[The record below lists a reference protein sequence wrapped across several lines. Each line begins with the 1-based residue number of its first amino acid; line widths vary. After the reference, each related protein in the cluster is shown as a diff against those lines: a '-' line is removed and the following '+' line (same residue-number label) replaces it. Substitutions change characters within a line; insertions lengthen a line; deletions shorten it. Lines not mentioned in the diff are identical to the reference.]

1 MEAHMMNTP
10 RFTNQTMQLGFQVY
24 LDRPNF
30 DPPWIDTST
39 DPPTVW
45 SGKPNLVLHTSYLY
59 NAVFMVGQ
67 DGGQS
72 KLVTA

>member
-1 MEAHMMNTP
+1 MNTP
-10 RFTNQTMQLGFQVY
+10 RFTNQTMQLKFKVKKTY
-24 LDRPNF
+24 DNF
-30 DPPWIDTST
+30 TPEFVDIGINPS
-39 DPPTVW
+39 
-45 SGKPNLVLHTSYLY
+45 LVLHTSYLY